1 MPKSNPIKPSDLRA
15 LAQEL
20 IESNRMPL
28 LEDVLSAV
36 ADAREKYR
44 EAILT
49 ARRDTKKAEE

>member
-1 MPKSNPIKPSDLRA
+1 MPKSNPIKLSDLRA

-20 IESNRMPL
+20 IESNRMPP

-44 EAILT
+44 EPILA
-49 ARRDTKKAEE
+49 ARRDPKNAEE